1 VGPVLASPSD
11 DERSS
16 RETVAMTLIV
26 IANTTETALGAATV
40 ASASTRRPETCFRS
54 SRT

>member
-1 VGPVLASPSD
+1 VLASPLD
-11 DERSS
+11 DARSC
-16 RETVAMTLIV
+16 RETAAMTLIV
-26 IANTTETALGAATV
+26 IANPAENALGAATV